1 MERGTRRSG
10 ADERYH
16 AELATTL
23 GTICCAVDAR
33 GRLVGLRFGAALP
46 DAALAPARCEHVLEQ
61 LDQYLTGRRKRF
73 ALELAPNGTP
83 FQRRVWRALT
93 AIPYGSVASY
103 GEIAHRIGRAGAARA
118 VGQANGANPIPIV
131 IPCHRVIA
139 ADGTIG
145 GFSSGLGLKRRLLEI
160 EQVRLA
166 A

>member
-10 ADERYH
+10 PDERYH

-23 GTICCAVDAR
+23 GAICCAVDAR
-33 GRLVGLRFGAALP
+33 GRLVGLRF
-46 DAALAPARCEHVLEQ
+46 DLAPQDARLAPSRCERV
-61 LDQYLTGRRKRF
+61 LDQLAEYFAGHRKRF
-73 ALELAPNGTP
+73 ELELAPHGTP
-83 FQRRVWRALT
+83 FQRRVWQALT
-93 AIPYGSVASY
+93 EIPYGKVASY
-103 GEIAHRIGRAGAARA
+103 GEIAHRIGRPGAARA

-145 GFSSGLGLKRRLLEI
+145 GFSSGLGLKRRLLDLEH
-160 EQVRLA
+160 VRLA